1 MLCAGCDF
9 SNTRTHRNMTP
20 LRNHFYC
27 FTHRSLLFPLVRAN
41 ANFKAIYIMVL
52 GLARMDS
59 NNMQTDEQQQ
69 PVKSA
74 PRVFCQRKKSGNGS
88 FVSNLRNHFHDFIHA
103 SADEHKTCLRNTIQK
118 ILEASNF
125 FGKNGHSTNE
135 GDSVPLQSSTKN

>member
-1 MLCAGCDF
+1 
-9 SNTRTHRNMTP
+9 
-20 LRNHFYC
+20 
-27 FTHRSLLFPLVRAN
+27 
-41 ANFKAIYIMVL
+41 MVL

-74 PRVFCQRKKSGNGS
+74 SRVFSFCQRKKSGNGS

-118 ILEASNF
+118 VNF
-125 FGKNGHSTNE
+125 Y
-135 GDSVPLQSSTKN
+135 